1 MKMLTE
7 FGRLL
12 LSVIGRLKKKD
23 DASGTKATGKDDTSV
38 NHEKT
43 NTLIWGVMD
52 GPYHTSD
59 FPEED
64 LEAMG
69 MDPEAD
75 LWMIVCKIEE
85 HGQIGL
91 ANYWYQS
98 LDEALKVKWHFDKH
112 IEPLEVFE

>member
-12 LSVIGRLKKKD
+12 LSVIGKLRRKD
-23 DASGTKATGKDDTSV
+23 DASGAMATGQGYTTGTP
-38 NHEKT
+38 KT
-43 NTLIWGVMD
+43 KTLIWGVMD

-59 FPEED
+59 FPDED

-85 HGQIGL
+85 HGQVGL

-112 IEPLEVFE
+112 IEPLEVFD

>member
-12 LSVIGRLKKKD
+12 LSVIGKPKKQD
-23 DASGTKATGKDDTSV
+23 DSLGTKVTGQERATET
-38 NHEKT
+38 T
-43 NTLIWGVMD
+43 PRTLIWGVMD

-85 HGQIGL
+85 NGQIGL

-112 IEPLEVFE
+112 IEPLEVFG